1 MRGAKLY
8 RFGTARAEQMRVP
21 SSSPPASVH
30 GRYRPLVQRIAR
42 KAAGGGLPHGLGLE
56 DALSAGW
63 LGLLSALR
71 RRSEGMSEQCFEAFA
86 SFRIR
91 GAILDQMR
99 SFDPLSRDQRRR
111 SRQINR
117 VTERLTAQLGR
128 LPEPDEIA
136 QALDLPLGAFHE
148 LAAQLEARLPP
159 GDAPEPSDLPS
170 PELTVEVAIDRRKL
184 VAAVEKGI
192 RRLPKRMAMVLAL
205 HYQEDLSLRE
215 IGEVMNLTASRVC
228 QLHKEALSLVQSHV
242 QSVLPLTVPPPR
254 ASD

>member
-1 MRGAKLY
+1 VS
-8 RFGTARAEQMRVP
+8 T
-21 SSSPPASVH
+21 SSPPASVH

-63 LGLLSALR
+63 LGLLSALKR
-71 RRSEGMSEQCFEAFA
+71 RGEGMSEQCFEAFA

-99 SFDPLSRDQRRR
+99 AFDPLSREQRRR

-117 VTERLTAQLGR
+117 AIERLTAQLGR
-128 LPEPDEIA
+128 MPEPDEIA
-136 QALDLPLGAFHE
+136 EAVDLPLGAFHE
-148 LAAQLEARLPP
+148 LSAQLEARLPASS
-159 GDAPEPSDLPS
+159 DAPEPSDLPS
-170 PELTVEVAIDRRKL
+170 PELTVEAAIDRRK
-184 VAAVEKGI
+184 VVEAVEKSI
-192 RRLPKRMAMVLAL
+192 QALPKRMALVLAL

-228 QLHKEALSLVQSHV
+228 QLHKEALGLVQNNV
-242 QSVLPLTVPPPR
+242 RVLLARRAPR
-254 ASD
+254 RVEH

>member
-1 MRGAKLY
+1 M
-8 RFGTARAEQMRVP
+8 P
-21 SSSPPASVH
+21 SSFPPPSVH

-63 LGLLSALR
+63 LGLLSALK

-99 SFDPLSRDQRRR
+99 AFDPLSRDQRRR

-117 VTERLTAQLGR
+117 TIDRLTAQLGR

-136 QALDLPLGAFHE
+136 NALDLPLGAFQE
-148 LAAQLEARLPP
+148 LSAQLEARLPA
-159 GDAPEPSDLPS
+159 GADAPEPNDLPS
-170 PELTVEVAIDRRKL
+170 PGLTVEAVIDRRK
-184 VAAVEKGI
+184 VIAAVEESI
-192 RRLPKRMAMVLAL
+192 QLLPKRMALVLAL

-228 QLHKEALSLVQSHV
+228 QLHKEALSLVQSNV
-242 QSVLPLTVPPPR
+242 R
-254 ASD
+254 ALLAQPTTRRRVH